1 MLKNRVSSINNL
13 DYQEIAIDER
23 KVVSTLKQVL
33 PLLQKPEPAFT
44 NRVAHIDIADM
55 EEIAVQRWLYS
66 LDLKCET
73 ANVYWVAHKKGIRIR
88 LDVFFQHYSD
98 LWYPSADDVIVTDE
112 ELSWLLEMHHEEI
125 FSLWRLETV

>member
-66 LDLKCET
+66 LDLKCERPMYIGLLIKKAFASAWMYFSNTT
-73 ANVYWVAHKKGIRIR
+73 ATYGIQ
-88 LDVFFQHYSD
+88 VQMMS
-98 LWYPSADDVIVTDE
+98 
-112 ELSWLLEMHHEEI
+112 
-125 FSLWRLETV
+125 SLPMRN